1 MKTISKIITV
11 SVAAAAL
18 VGMVATVTPASAGEV
33 YLNISASSAHAA
45 LSSEGVVSGPANYND
60 YHGLNGG
67 SVCELP
73 VYNSF
78 GNVTGFRQGNC

>member
-11 SVAAAAL
+11 SVAAVAL
-18 VGMVATVTPASAGEV
+18 VGMVAVAPASAGEV
-33 YLNISASSAHAA
+33 YLNTSSSSAHVT
-45 LSSEGVVSGPANYND
+45 LSSEGIVSGPANYND

-67 SVCELP
+67 TVCELP

>member
-1 MKTISKIITV
+1 MKTISKIITG
-11 SVAAAAL
+11 SIVALALASTIAA
-18 VGMVATVTPASAGEV
+18 TPASAGTV
-33 YLNISASSAHAA
+33 YLNMSSGGAHPA
-45 LSSEGVVSGPANYND
+45 LSAEGIISGPANYND

-73 VYNSF
+73 VYNSW

>member
-1 MKTISKIITV
+1 MKTVSKILTV
-11 SVAAAAL
+11 SVAAVAL
-18 VGMVATVTPASAGEV
+18 VGMVAIAPASAGEV
-33 YLNISASSAHAA
+33 YLNMSSSSAHSA
-45 LSSEGVVSGPANYND
+45 LASEGIVAGPANYND

>member
-1 MKTISKIITV
+1 MKAISKIIAL
-11 SVAAAAL
+11 SVVAVAL
-18 VGMVATVTPASAGEV
+18 VGMAAVAPVSAGEV
-33 YLNISASSAHAA
+33 YLNTSSSSAHSA
-45 LSSEGVVSGPANYND
+45 LASEGIVSGPANYND

-67 SVCELP
+67 TVCELP

>member
-1 MKTISKIITV
+1 MKTVAKIV
-11 SVAAAAL
+11 SSALIAMSVMSVVAAA
-18 VGMVATVTPASAGEV
+18 PAAAGNL
-33 YLNISASSAHAA
+33 YLNTSSSLTRPS
-45 LSSEGVVSGPANYND
+45 LSTAGVVAGPANYND

-73 VYNSF
+73 VYNSW